1 MNRPLLISRLD
12 SQDTSNKKRKI
23 FFAIGGINTTEVSD
37 RLIRVLHNCK
47 FIDMNDI
54 VFKYNGV
61 ELNITIQQV
70 PVIIKMLCNENIS
83 IYEVYQ
89 PYNPE

>member
-1 MNRPLLISRLD
+1 
-12 SQDTSNKKRKI
+12 
-23 FFAIGGINTTEVSD
+23 
-37 RLIRVLHNCK
+37 
-47 FIDMNDI
+47 MNDI

-89 PYNPE
+89 PYILNDNLPSYILINLIYYVFKRHLSLFMKIGDK